1 MTDIDTMARGF
12 LAAQRANQ
20 PYAAPSADR
29 ELDFDQ
35 ALAVQRAFN
44 ALRGATEPVA
54 GFKAAANPEPIQ
66 RALGLSSPVTG
77 VLFAGGERAPDSV
90 VQRDAYRTLL
100 IETELGFTVARPI
113 DAPLGTVDE
122 LRDAIADCAAMI
134 ELADPG
140 FGRVPIRGTD
150 LIATN
155 SATAGFIRG
164 PALPVRQLD
173 VNDVRIVLSRNGEPL
188 HDVRADVLMG
198 DQWQALLWL
207 VNTIVG
213 QQQVIEPGYLL
224 MTGALGAAHPAAPG
238 LYSASFTGLGEIR
251 FEVV

>member
-20 PYAAPSADR
+20 PYVPPSAGR
-29 ELDFDQ
+29 ELDMDQ

-66 RALGLSSPVTG
+66 RALGLASPVTG
-77 VLFAGGERAPDSV
+77 TLFAGGERVPGCV
-90 VQRDAYRTLL
+90 VQRAAYRTLL
-100 IETELGFTVARPI
+100 IETELGFRVGRRI
-113 DAPLGTVDE
+113 DAPVGTIDA

-140 FGRVPIRGTD
+140 FGRAAIRGTD

-164 PALPVRQLD
+164 PALPLPQLN
-173 VNDVRIVLSRNGEPL
+173 VNDVRIVLSRDGEPL
-188 HDVRADVLMG
+188 HDVRADLLLG

-213 QQQVIEPGYLL
+213 QQQVIEPGHLL
-224 MTGALGAAHPAAPG
+224 MTGALGPAHPAVPG
-238 LYSASFTGLGEIR
+238 VYSASFSGLGEIG